1 VRSLELFVPG
11 FADLLATLL
20 EAYAADVRSGVAFAH
35 LSPDERRQVLRT
47 MAKEESP
54 DMRDVIDGL
63 FVLTYGGMYS
73 EWTGYDRATGRL
85 SPPRAWARLGFGG
98 PSEGHA
104 GYREGI

>member
-1 VRSLELFVPG
+1 MRSLELFVPG

-85 SPPRAWARLGFGG
+85 SPPRAWARLARSPCRMPPGQ
-98 PSEGHA
+98 
-104 GYREGI
+104 